1 MLYGCKEAPLCLFS
15 TASHLHLWVCVPAE
29 YETSVWQSSSV
40 EAVEWAI
47 VISTGEEHSVKWR
60 WPQMV
65 NSCLPFS
72 LHTHFFDHNRPKCAF
87 RCMRK
92 ESQ

>member
-1 MLYGCKEAPLCLFS
+1 MSVRYCLSLASVGLCTS
-15 TASHLHLWVCVPAE
+15 RVPDKRLAKLL
-29 YETSVWQSSSV
+29 
-40 EAVEWAI
+40 EAVEWGI
-47 VISTGEEHSVKWR
+47 VISTGEEHSIKWR

-87 RCMRK
+87 RCIRK